1 MKRSAWQEGVHQPWH
16 AVRAAAMD
24 APPSPSAE
32 ALLQEAFAA
41 ASDRGYREGWA
52 AAQQDAADEIQ
63 REIAAATE
71 QLRASADEERER
83 LTQTRHQLEALF
95 AGLTQAI
102 DAQANSAQE
111 VAVEVSY
118 AAVAKVLGQQYA
130 NRTLMQAI
138 CQQAVQT
145 TKHHVAAVR
154 LAPQDAALDLAGL
167 SVDVIADS
175 MLSAGQCVI
184 ETAAGH
190 YQLGL
195 DVRLEAL
202 KVALLAGFAAHVA
215 ERGAS

>member
-16 AVRAAAMD
+16 AVCAAAMD

-41 ASDRGYREGWA
+41 ASERGYREGWA

-63 REIAAATE
+63 REIADATE

-102 DAQANSAQE
+102 DAQANSANE

-130 NRTLMQAI
+130 NRTLMQTI

-145 TKHHVAAVR
+145 TKHRVAAVR

>member
-41 ASDRGYREGWA
+41 ASERGYREGWA

-71 QLRASADEERER
+71 QLRASAYEERER

-102 DAQANSAQE
+102 EAQANSAQE

-145 TKHHVAAVR
+145 AKHRVAAVR
-154 LAPQDAALDLAGL
+154 LAPQDAALGLAGL
-167 SVDVIADS
+167 SVIADS

-190 YQLGL
+190 YEIGL